1 MAQEIFLGTK
11 FKLNIEITPIDGVT
25 LDDYDFEIDV
35 WASSKKVAHYTK
47 MDTIKVDS
55 NNRMIRV
62 DTEELGAG
70 DLKYKI
76 RAIIPDG
83 DFPDGVRPEVYMQDT
98 GLKIVKTI

>member
-1 MAQEIFLGTK
+1 MATEIFLGTRL
-11 FKLNIEITPIDGVT
+11 KLNIYVAPIDGLT

-35 WASSKKVAHYTK
+35 WTTGKKVLHYTK
-47 MDTIKVDS
+47 ADTIKVDS
-55 NNRMIRV
+55 NNRKIRV

-76 RAIIPDG
+76 RAIVPDS
-83 DFPDGVRPEVYMQDT
+83 DFIDGVRPEVYMEDT